1 MLTHSLCDFL
11 ATAGS
16 LQSIIQ
22 RNISSWH
29 QLERVTDRSRHHEQ
43 VSFIGKASVV
53 WLICQEKLY
62 HLALAVCAG
71 DWSEISNSLIELLCL
86 ALSFPGSLVFFASAS
101 FCAFSGSFLVF
112 SASASFSAFFFSRSN
127 CLQFSSWERTNNL
140 TKFWSVMTTGKHL
153 WTRYNLEKKKLMS
166 VCSPKVITE
175 LKLVSIQLEK
185 IEIQCKFHLAQM
197 DNVLGL
203 LQNKVL
209 MHQHF
214 FPADI

>member
-86 ALSFPGSLVFFASAS
+86 ALSFPGSLVF
-101 FCAFSGSFLVF
+101 CAFSGSFLVF

-153 WTRYNLEKKKLMS
+153 WTRYNLEKKKTNVSMFS
-166 VCSPKVITE
+166 QSHNWTETSFYTAGENRNTMQVSPCSNGQRAGSSPK
-175 LKLVSIQLEK
+175 
-185 IEIQCKFHLAQM
+185 
-197 DNVLGL
+197 
-203 LQNKVL
+203 
-209 MHQHF
+209 
-214 FPADI
+214 

>member
-1 MLTHSLCDFL
+1 MNNCRGQNAEWAARKWSLKSKRSTNITCLTLICFVLFIQEKMYKKLHNFRMLTHSLCDFL

-153 WTRYNLEKKKLMS
+153 WTRYNLEKK
-166 VCSPKVITE
+166 
-175 LKLVSIQLEK
+175 
-185 IEIQCKFHLAQM
+185 
-197 DNVLGL
+197 N
-203 LQNKVL
+203 
-209 MHQHF
+209 
-214 FPADI
+214 